1 MTLVVVNV
9 PAEVCEICGEAYV
22 DEATAKDLLWRA
34 EEAVQAGVV
43 LDIREYVCT
52 AGRKEVGER

>member
-22 DEATAKDLLWRA
+22 DEATAKDLLQRGK
-34 EEAVQAGVV
+34 EAARAGVV
-43 LDIREYVCT
+43 LDIREYAVST
-52 AGRKEVGER
+52 PEE